1 MHLRTFDI
9 FTKKVDQYYNELVEK
24 IDFAVNGIT
33 HNAMST
39 EAVQALQLK
48 IFNDLYKFP
57 ELILGAETKNDK
69 TEELQINNARSL
81 FPERFTFSMSSSTST
96 VTEIKYKVGF
106 NGDRNSLL
114 LTEKYN
120 PRSLRGVLEAN
131 SFTLEYHFQGSDF
144 DANGPAIKSQKENLL
159 NLLKE
164 NNDDVKLFFENKKQ
178 AFLNQIKFKIENKL
192 QANQTKID
200 NSHKY

>member
-33 HNAMST
+33 DTTMSD
-39 EAVQALQLK
+39 EALQALQLK
-48 IFNDLYKFP
+48 IYNNLYKIP
-57 ELILGAETKNDK
+57 ELILGSETKSDK
-69 TEELQINNARSL
+69 TEELQINNASSL
-81 FPERFTFSMSSSTST
+81 FPQQFTYSISSSTSI
-96 VTEIKYKVGF
+96 VTEIKYKIVF
-106 NGDRNSLL
+106 NYDKNSLL

-120 PRSLRGVLEAN
+120 PRPLRGILEAN

-144 DANGPAIKSQKENLL
+144 DTNGPGIKSQKENIL

-178 AFLNQIKFKIENKL
+178 SFLNQIKFKIENKL

-200 NSHKY
+200 NSNKY